1 MEKHI
6 SVYEINETINGVK
19 LNKEK
24 IANIAN
30 IVDIIIGVLDGKTNH
45 KAIIAEIKDN
55 ESLLKEYYTNKDN
68 YQIKSFVEKLL
79 LAEKGN
85 KAKRKKVSEKV
96 FLFVRKSKCDLT
108 LLKKVC
114 KENS

>member
-30 IVDIIIGVLDGKTNH
+30 IVDTIIGVLDGKTNH

-96 FLFVRKSKCDLT
+96 FLFVRESKCDLT